1 MGTESGEQNEFY
13 RSNLIEEVLIGIL
26 LGDGW
31 LEKAKVNARF
41 RFEQSHIRTDFFFQV
56 FKFFCFYSPNT
67 PKLRERLDKRTL
79 KTYKTWHFTT
89 LSTPFF
95 TYYHNLFYT
104 KTETGYKKTIPNN
117 IIELITPVS
126 LAYWLMCDGYKKN
139 KGVGLA
145 TNSFSISDNKKLITA
160 LNNKFGFNCW
170 MVSDHGQPTI
180 FIPHSDL
187 ASLQQLVLPYML
199 PSLLYKIHL

>member
-1 MGTESGEQNEFY
+1 MSKVTLG
-13 RSNLIEEVLIGIL
+13 LI
-26 LGDGW
+26 
-31 LEKAKVNARF
+31 F
-41 RFEQSHIRTDFFFQV
+41 S
-56 FKFFCFYSPNT
+56 FKCLNFFCFYSPNT

-104 KTETGYKKTIPNN
+104 KTDTGFKKTIPNN

-126 LAYWLMCDGYKKN
+126 LAYWIMCDGYKKN

-145 TNSFSISDNKKLITA
+145 TNSFSISDNVKLITA
-160 LNNKFGFNCW
+160 LNNKFGFKCW
-170 MVSDHGQPTI
+170 MVNDHGLGTTPTI

-187 ASLQQLVLPYML
+187 AVLQQLVLPYML
-199 PSLLYKIHL
+199 PSLLYKIHLV